1 MWSFKRLMTV
11 GQQQWCL
18 FDVCSRMN
26 NFCLDMRELQSQE
39 VSFQDAWISIN
50 HFRSSWDSFSM
61 GTLASTT
68 KGLKKAK
75 PGKCTLLGICF
86 SQCVWQYQEFSQVST
101 LPYLLTQGLKG
112 FSHLFLLLTLGLHP
126 LWTLIDQLSPQSPM
140 LSLRFLQC
148 HKNWGFC
155 NQWHRPEFTP

>member
-11 GQQQWCL
+11 GQQQWSL

-50 HFRSSWDSFSM
+50 HFHSSWDSFSM

-86 SQCVWQYQEFSQVST
+86 SQRVWQYQEFSQVST

-126 LWTLIDQLSPQSPM
+126 LWTLIDQLSPQSPK

-155 NQWHRPEFTP
+155 KQWYGPEFTP

>member
-1 MWSFKRLMTV
+1 MTV
-11 GQQQWCL
+11 GQQQWSL

-39 VSFQDAWISIN
+39 VSFHDAWISIN

-75 PGKCTLLGICF
+75 PGKCTLLVICF
-86 SQCVWQYQEFSQVST
+86 SQCVWRYQEFSQVST

-126 LWTLIDQLSPQSPM
+126 LWTLIDQLSPQSPK